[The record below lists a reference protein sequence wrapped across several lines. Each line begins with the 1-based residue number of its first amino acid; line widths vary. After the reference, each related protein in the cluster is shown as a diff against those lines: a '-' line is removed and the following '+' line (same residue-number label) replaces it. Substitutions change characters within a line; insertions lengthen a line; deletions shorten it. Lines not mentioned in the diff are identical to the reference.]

1 VIGLLVP
8 SDAPVFVG
16 GEAVHGVAASPFVYG
31 QLISYHYEAGAA
43 NIVHS
48 SSCQSPGDP
57 GIGSCHQCFDARFH
71 RLNGEH
77 GHVHFLTNCVRVG
90 TPRPSP
96 KNLQESNKVGSPR
109 LGATFLLA
117 L

>member
-1 VIGLLVP
+1 MIGLLVP

-31 QLISYHYEAGAA
+31 QSTSHLVIGA
-43 NIVHS
+43 NTVHS
-48 SSCQSPGDP
+48 SSCQSPEHP
-57 GIGSCHQCFDARFH
+57 GSGSCHQCFDAHFY

-77 GHVHFLTNCVRVG
+77 GHVHFLADCIRIG
-90 TPRPSP
+90 TPGTSS
-96 KNLQESNKVGSPR
+96 KILQKSNKVGSPR
-109 LGATFLLA
+109 PSATVLLA